1 MPNLRIK
8 TGPNRDQ
15 VTHVG
20 ENPVGLGREPSCAI
34 QLYDHAASRNHAE
47 VFRIGEMC
55 FVRDLGSRNS
65 TFVNE
70 EKIEEELL
78 RVGDKIRIG
87 STVIVFEDDEA
98 EATKDEDAEESLP
111 NVKFHDG
118 EEEEEEPEEEAEEE
132 ESGPDEATIELN
144 LDRKQLSEI
153 RAAGAGKEVAA
164 HLGILFDLS
173 KAISA
178 ESHLKPLMEKIL
190 SIAAEGVRAK
200 VGVVFLR
207 DVRTDQFTPKAHTGI
222 EKGEDLKVS
231 RTIIRRVAKYGK
243 AVLTTDAA
251 RDARFKSTESV
262 VLQGIH
268 SVLCVPLVSHEQT
281 IGILYLESPGVDQPF
296 KPEDLDLVTS
306 IGFQAAIAIQ
316 NVSAQTQQRRVLSGA
331 IRTLV
336 AALEM
341 HNPEMQG
348 HSERVCT
355 YSAAVASQM
364 KLSEME
370 KHNVQLAALLH
381 DIGKVAATNK
391 ESEAEGDQPKEE
403 EHVLLGVK
411 LLENMPGMDDVL
423 PGIKS
428 HHEKSDGTGV
438 PDGLSGDN
446 IPLLAKIVAVGNTL
460 DHLMTKG
467 GEGGTG
473 ITTKE
478 ALLEL
483 SKMGGQALDSEVV
496 AALFVAHRSGQL
508 FSPKTLFDA
517 PISEKDS

>member
-1 MPNLRIK
+1 MPSLRIK

-15 VTHVG
+15 LTHVG
-20 ENPVGLGREPSCAI
+20 ETPVSLGREPTCAI

-65 TFVNE
+65 TYVNE

-98 EATKDEDAEESLP
+98 GAAKDEDEDAEASLP

-118 EEEEEEPEEEAEEE
+118 EEEAEEEAEGET
-132 ESGPDEATIELN
+132 SDQDEATIELN

-178 ESHLKPLMEKIL
+178 ENHLRPLMEKIL
-190 SIAAEGVRAK
+190 GIAAEGVRAK
-200 VGVVFLR
+200 VGVIFLR
-207 DVRTDQFTPKAHTGI
+207 DARTDQFAPKAHTGI

-243 AVLTTDAA
+243 AVLTTDAVK
-251 RDARFKSTESV
+251 DARFKSTESV

-341 HNPEMQG
+341 HNPDMQG

-355 YSAAVASQM
+355 YAAAIASQL

-381 DIGKVAATNK
+381 DIGKVAATDK
-391 ESEAEGDQPKEE
+391 EPEADGDGPKEE

-411 LLENMPGMDDVL
+411 LLENMPGMDDIL

-428 HHEKSDGTGV
+428 HHEKADGTGV

-446 IPLLAKIVAVGNTL
+446 VPLIAKIVSVANTL

-467 GEGGTG
+467 GDEGAG

-483 SKMGGQALDSEVV
+483 SKMGGQALDSEIV